1 MTAEGYLLTDQ
12 VTVPPSSQ
20 GISISSYG
28 QVFSLEDDNVQTQI
42 GTIRLHV
49 FPNAAGVEAMD
60 GNYFDETAS
69 SGKSS
74 ARQPGVQ
81 GAGLIM
87 QGYVECSNVE
97 ITGELIDLQLNKR
110 QANAVRRALA
120 SHGIYTGR

>member
-20 GISISSYG
+20 GISISSDG
-28 QVFSLEDDNVQTQI
+28 QVFSHEDDNVQTQI

-49 FPNAAGVEAMD
+49 FPNATGLKALD
-60 GNYFDETAS
+60 DNYFADTAS

-81 GAGLIM
+81 GAGRIM
-87 QGYVECSNVE
+87 QATSSAP
-97 ITGELIDLQLNKR
+97 TWR
-110 QANAVRRALA
+110 SPAN
-120 SHGIYTGR
+120 